1 MTPSRPS
8 ISWDEVNNAPHEV
21 EWSEGLIG
29 APAAYQA
36 AEKYEEHVA
45 ANGKQARKPGP
56 SEGNPPWACGV
67 FVDRIIETKGLDF
80 NDTKK
85 AKYLA
90 NSHRVDII
98 AEGHLPPQEALC
110 LTLNEDEGLIEPTN
124 WSSMVLLS
132 VSVLQMRRCQECADN
147 SQACSLRPLT
157 SHLSSQHGAPS
168 RRNLIVCLKGHGC

>member
-45 ANGKQARKPGP
+45 ANGKYFPYSIFLSNLRMEPSNLLLSRQARKPGS

-98 AEGHLPPQEALC
+98 AEG
-110 LTLNEDEGLIEPTN
+110 
-124 WSSMVLLS
+124 
-132 VSVLQMRRCQECADN
+132 
-147 SQACSLRPLT
+147 
-157 SHLSSQHGAPS
+157 
-168 RRNLIVCLKGHGC
+168 